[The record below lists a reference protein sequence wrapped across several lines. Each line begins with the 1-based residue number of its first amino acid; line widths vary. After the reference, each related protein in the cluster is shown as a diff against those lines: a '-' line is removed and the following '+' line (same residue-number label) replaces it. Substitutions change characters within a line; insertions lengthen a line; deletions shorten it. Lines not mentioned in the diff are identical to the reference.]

1 MLAAARLRGFGTG
14 FEAMATTEIADDGGR
29 RRFWLGS
36 YLALQS
42 AVGFSLNLITAKF
55 AYGHGTDPLTLNFV
69 RVVFFA
75 ACLFLFLLAARRP
88 MALPWRPRAMAT
100 LYGLMIAVQS
110 LGLFAAI
117 DFIPVSLV
125 VLVFYTYPIIVAVIS
140 TLTGSERFTW
150 ARLVIL
156 LLAFTGL
163 GLALQL
169 PTGELDW
176 RGIAYSAAAA
186 LGLAFV
192 LLGLDR
198 TMRGRDSVVVT
209 FHMVLGTA
217 ITMTVV
223 VAAFGPLVW
232 PTDRIG
238 WAALAASGVLF
249 GVATMSLFAA
259 IPMIGALRAAVIDN
273 SSPVWAILFAFLLL
287 GETLSPIQ
295 GLGATLVV
303 AAIIA
308 MQFTGRARKAIGGQ
322 VPIMPTSAPIAS
334 KPSAIAAPP
343 PSPAASKRLW
353 IGLILVIMAALT
365 LSFMLVFANLAYS
378 RGTDPMT
385 VSMVRNGVGA
395 FVMTGLLFVSGK
407 SMRLPPRDAL
417 IALALGLVL
426 GFQTYGLLGAVGF
439 ISVSLTVLIFYTYP
453 ILVAVTNRVLFG
465 EPITPTRAI
474 AMAVTFAGLVLALL
488 GAGGTEGEGAGADW
502 RGIALAA
509 MGALTLTACFVGTGH
524 YLAGRD
530 NRVVMLHMM
539 VAMGLGFVA
548 AWSFTPDTGWPRD
561 PIGWLQMMLACLAF
575 SISIPCLFG
584 AIQVFGPVRASLVDT
599 SSPIWAIVVSAL
611 VLGEALTEIQF
622 VGAALVVSG
631 IFLLQST
638 ELRAMRRNR

>member
-1 MLAAARLRGFGTG
+1 MLAAAKHGGFGG
-14 FEAMATTEIADDGGR
+14 IAGMAGTETAGDGGR

-55 AYGHGTDPLTLNFV
+55 AYEHGTDPLTLNFV
-69 RVVFFA
+69 RVVFFVS
-75 ACLFLFLLAARRP
+75 CLFLFLVAARRP

-100 LYGLMIAVQS
+100 LYGLIIAVQS

-125 VLVFYTYPIIVAVIS
+125 VLVFYTYPIIVAVIG
-140 TLTGSERFTW
+140 TFTGAERFTW
-150 ARLVIL
+150 ARLVVL
-156 LLAFTGL
+156 LVAFAGL
-163 GLALQL
+163 GLALQV
-169 PTGELDW
+169 PTGGLDW

-192 LLGLDR
+192 LLGSDR

-209 FHMVLGTA
+209 FHMILGTA
-217 ITMTVV
+217 VTMTVV
-223 VAAFGPLVW
+223 AAAFGPLVW

-238 WAALAASGVLF
+238 WAALAGSGVLF

-308 MQFTGRARKAIGGQ
+308 MQFTGRTRQAVADQ
-322 VPIMPTSAPIAS
+322 VPIMARPAPVTAKRTGS
-334 KPSAIAAPP
+334 SGPP
-343 PSPAASKRLW
+343 QPAGTKRLW
-353 IGLILVIMAALT
+353 IGLILVVMAALT
-365 LSFMLVFANLAYS
+365 FALMLVFANLAYS

-395 FVMTGLLFVSGK
+395 VVMAGLLFVGGQ

-453 ILVAVTNRVLFG
+453 ILVAITNRVLFG
-465 EPITPTRAI
+465 EPITPTRAT
-474 AMAVTFAGLVLALL
+474 AMVVTFAGLVLALL
-488 GAGGTEGEGAGADW
+488 GAGGTGGEGSGADW

-611 VLGEALTEIQF
+611 VLGEALTEIQLG
-622 VGAALVVSG
+622 GAALVVGG

-638 ELRAMRRNR
+638 ELLAMRRSR

>member
-1 MLAAARLRGFGTG
+1 MAVTG
-14 FEAMATTEIADDGGR
+14 MADDGGR

-42 AVGFSLNLITAKF
+42 AIGFSLNLITAKF

-100 LYGLMIAVQS
+100 LYGLVIAVQS

-117 DFIPVSLV
+117 DFVPVSLV
-125 VLVFYTYPIIVAVIS
+125 VLVFYTYPIMVAVIG
-140 TLTGSERFTW
+140 TLTGTERFTW
-150 ARLVIL
+150 ARLLIL

-163 GLALQL
+163 GLALQV

-176 RGIAYSAAAA
+176 RGIAFSAAAA

-192 LLGLDR
+192 LLGSDR

-209 FHMVLGTA
+209 FHMILGTA
-217 ITMTVV
+217 VTMTA
-223 VAAFGPLVW
+223 VAAIFGPLVW

-287 GETLSPIQ
+287 GETLSPVQ

-303 AAIIA
+303 VAIIA

-322 VPIMPTSAPIAS
+322 VPVMPPAAPIAP
-334 KPSAIAAPP
+334 KPAAAAPP
-343 PSPAASKRLW
+343 SRPAASKRLW

-365 LSFMLVFANLAYS
+365 FSFMLVFANLAYS

-395 FVMTGLLFVSGK
+395 VVMAGLLFVSGK

-474 AMAVTFAGLVLALL
+474 AMVVTFAGLVLALL
-488 GAGGTEGEGAGADW
+488 GAGGTGNEGAGADW

-539 VAMGLGFVA
+539 IAMGLGFVA
-548 AWSFTPDTGWPRD
+548 AWSFTPNTGWPQD

-611 VLGEALTEIQF
+611 VLGEALSEIQF
-622 VGAALVVSG
+622 VGAGLVVGG

-638 ELRAMRRNR
+638 ELRAMRRSR